1 MRRGGAM
8 PGHYDGRKERSEWS
22 VRRAKDVADPALVM
36 PARGCPRRPAQRCTA
51 VDNVD
56 FDQAVRHRP
65 STKSRQSIFR
75 KATVIQHMHS
85 HLPSRV
91 WRKLKSLDIV
101 G

>member
-1 MRRGGAM
+1 M
-8 PGHYDGRKERSEWS
+8 PGHYGVRKERSEWS

-65 STKSRQSIFR
+65 STKSRQSLFR
-75 KATVIQHMHS
+75 KTTVIQHMHS